1 MDLIITLILFAP
13 ISNMFLPLLTFVG
26 AVQEKQEGP
35 ETVPPEPF
43 KSHGNFLR
51 FVPPSCAKLE
61 LHLPAV
67 KVIMKRRGDYL
78 SVPQMLQKQKTSCC
92 KIDALRIFLIQI

>member
-1 MDLIITLILFAP
+1 MALIITLMLFAP
-13 ISNMFLPLLTFVG
+13 ISNICNMALPLLTFVG

-51 FVPPSCAKLE
+51 FCASILRQTRASPSCEDDNETAG
-61 LHLPAV
+61 
-67 KVIMKRRGDYL
+67 GDYL
-78 SVPQMLQKQKTSCC
+78 SVPQMLQKQKTPC
-92 KIDALRIFLIQI
+92 F